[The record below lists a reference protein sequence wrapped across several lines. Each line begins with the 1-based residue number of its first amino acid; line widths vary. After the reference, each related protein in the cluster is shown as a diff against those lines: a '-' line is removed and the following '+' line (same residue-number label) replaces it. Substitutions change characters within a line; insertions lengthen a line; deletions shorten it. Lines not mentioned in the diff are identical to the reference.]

1 MIRKALLSVMLI
13 CAVNVGAET
22 FNYRFDSIRLADAL
36 SKIAD
41 DHPDIDI
48 NFIYDDLDN
57 YMVTAQI
64 HTDDIHTALR
74 QVASLHPVTIVRKN
88 KRFYIEA
95 LQHGRYVYTGRA
107 TGTDN
112 EPVAAATVL
121 LLNREDST
129 VVTYCIT
136 DMSGCFSIPCDRRD
150 VVFKMTAMGYKPVI
164 FTPQSFSVGDVIM
177 ELSPIMLNATEIKIN
192 RPAIHIKGSSIIVG
206 IQGTPLEDMPT
217 ADDILRRLPSVSA
230 ASGTYSVL
238 GRGKAII
245 YINGRK
251 ILNAGDISRLLPKDI
266 KDIEIIRNPGAEYDA
281 EAAAIINIRLRR
293 RVLQGLGTDA
303 MSYGSFGRSF
313 SDSEQ
318 LSLTYGSG
326 ALYMFA
332 NVSNYSSR
340 LDSDRKNMESVFT
353 DSYDWR
359 LLTDMSGWK
368 SEYYDFSVSGGLTA
382 DVAETGTLGAKAVY
396 ADNTRRNGGPKYDMM
411 WRDGEL
417 YETLESVTR
426 NPQGYSQWL
435 GNIFYNLSVND
446 KLKIELNGDCAN
458 MTSHAEHESTESGT
472 LTPAHT
478 VLDATTSSYDLLSG
492 NLKLKWHPDGMFK
505 FTFGADG
512 SLLSQNRTSS
522 NSERETQSQLYS
534 KESKYA
540 FFARGGY
547 TAGKWDIGL
556 GLRFETSVTD
566 YREGNNGP
574 CLLYKTYR
582 RLYPDVSVTGN
593 IGNTSM
599 SAGFNSRIKRP
610 TFYQLRNGCE
620 YFNRYETTE
629 GNPLLLPTYTYGV
642 YYTFQYSGLTTDIN
656 YSIIKNYIT
665 EQSIIQSDNPL
676 KLLSRPVNMPQYT
689 ALQFN
694 LSYNRKVGL
703 WHPYLSAG
711 LTKTFYNIR
720 VADNMPRRS
729 SLPYMDFK
737 ITNYLAFAGN
747 TVYVDLYYNPPG
759 NYCES
764 RNASFFKIDAGLYR
778 RFLNNSLYVSLQAT
792 NITGQKSKDRVYY
805 DCSILDNTSF
815 RDDRTVCVVVRYSF
829 RHTGKYRGEPS
840 AQDEIDRMK

>member
-1 MIRKALLSVMLI
+1 MLI

-22 FNYRFDSIRLADAL
+22 FNYRFDSTRLADAL

-48 NFIYDDLDN
+48 NFIYDELDN

-74 QVASLHPVTIVRKN
+74 QVASLHPVT
-88 KRFYIEA
+88 
-95 LQHGRYVYTGRA
+95 
-107 TGTDN
+107 
-112 EPVAAATVL
+112 
-121 LLNREDST
+121 
-129 VVTYCIT
+129 
-136 DMSGCFSIPCDRRD
+136 
-150 VVFKMTAMGYKPVI
+150 
-164 FTPQSFSVGDVIM
+164 
-177 ELSPIMLNATEIKIN
+177 
-192 RPAIHIKGSSIIVG
+192 
-206 IQGTPLEDMPT
+206 
-217 ADDILRRLPSVSA
+217 
-230 ASGTYSVL
+230 
-238 GRGKAII
+238 
-245 YINGRK
+245 
-251 ILNAGDISRLLPKDI
+251 
-266 KDIEIIRNPGAEYDA
+266 
-281 EAAAIINIRLRR
+281 
-293 RVLQGLGTDA
+293 
-303 MSYGSFGRSF
+303 
-313 SDSEQ
+313 
-318 LSLTYGSG
+318 
-326 ALYMFA
+326 
-332 NVSNYSSR
+332 
-340 LDSDRKNMESVFT
+340 
-353 DSYDWR
+353 
-359 LLTDMSGWK
+359 
-368 SEYYDFSVSGGLTA
+368 
-382 DVAETGTLGAKAVY
+382 
-396 ADNTRRNGGPKYDMM
+396 
-411 WRDGEL
+411 
-417 YETLESVTR
+417 
-426 NPQGYSQWL
+426 
-435 GNIFYNLSVND
+435 
-446 KLKIELNGDCAN
+446 
-458 MTSHAEHESTESGT
+458 
-472 LTPAHT
+472 
-478 VLDATTSSYDLLSG
+478 
-492 NLKLKWHPDGMFK
+492 
-505 FTFGADG
+505 
-512 SLLSQNRTSS
+512 
-522 NSERETQSQLYS
+522 
-534 KESKYA
+534 
-540 FFARGGY
+540 
-547 TAGKWDIGL
+547 
-556 GLRFETSVTD
+556 

-574 CLLYKTYR
+574 RLLYKTYR

-676 KLLSRPVNMPQYT
+676 KLLSRPVNMPEYT

-792 NITGQKSKDRVYY
+792 NITGQKSRDRVYY